1 MQERDDYLL
10 LLVDRASQRH
20 KFDNKLKDSP
30 SLCKRIRADIADLY
44 LENIPDLHLY
54 KRVVAFGKHLCG
66 SATGQSKIYAY
77 TVRNSKNATVY
88 HLKTFGISDCIPV
101 FIGMCCCVDRLI
113 FTTTITEGSGLI
125 IRNSSP
131 HVKNSQLDH

>member
-20 KFDNKLKDSP
+20 KFDNKLKESP

-44 LENIPDLHLY
+44 LENIPDLHVY

-66 SATGQSKIYAY
+66 SATG
-77 TVRNSKNATVY
+77 
-88 HLKTFGISDCIPV
+88 
-101 FIGMCCCVDRLI
+101 
-113 FTTTITEGSGLI
+113 
-125 IRNSSP
+125 
-131 HVKNSQLDH
+131 

>member
-1 MQERDDYLL
+1 MQERHDYLL

-20 KFDNKLKDSP
+20 KFDNKLKESP

-54 KRVVAFGKHLCG
+54 KRVVSLGKHLCG

-77 TVRNSKNATVY
+77 TVRNSNSATIY
-88 HLKTFGISDCIPV
+88 WLKTLGISDSV
-101 FIGMCCCVDRLI
+101 AVIGMCCYIDRLI
-113 FTTTITEGSGLI
+113 FTTTITEGSG
-125 IRNSSP
+125 
-131 HVKNSQLDH
+131 VFY